1 MKRRWKSALL
11 WLAAPLLAGCG
22 GSANGPAESS
32 EQVAEFDQNLS
43 GVWQAMNTANY
54 DLEAHHARHALQT
67 IEGPWGP
74 QPDPRVVH
82 LGAVGAVPAGD
93 SVVQSGTIPYTDEA
107 LARRNE
113 NRANWIDRDPE
124 IKCYLPGLPRA
135 TYMPFPFQII
145 QNDKAMLFAY
155 EYANAVR
162 NINLEDPGEAPLDSW
177 MGQSYGYWDGNTFV
191 IEVTA
196 QNGQTWFDR
205 SGNFGS
211 PQMKVTERY
220 TKISPD
226 HIQYEATIDD
236 PETYTEPWT
245 IDMILYRK
253 VGKEAQLQE
262 FNCVEF
268 VEELMYGHLRKE
280 PLR

>member
-1 MKRRWKSALL
+1 MTSRLNSGALL
-11 WLAAPLLAGCG
+11 VACFAITACSGTADEPEAAREEAPT
-22 GSANGPAESS
+22 
-32 EQVAEFDQNLS
+32 FDRNLT
-43 GVWQAMNTANY
+43 GVWQVMNTANY
-54 DLEAHHARHALQT
+54 DLEAHHARHAMQT
-67 IEGPWGP
+67 IDGPWGP

-93 SVVQSGTIPYTDEA
+93 SVIQGGTIPYTEEA
-107 LARRNE
+107 LAQRDE

-135 TYMPFPFQII
+135 TYMPFPLQII
-145 QNDKAMLFAY
+145 QNDKAMLISY

-162 NINLEDPGEAPLDSW
+162 NINLEDAGEAPLDSW

-211 PQMKVTERY
+211 PQMVVTERY
-220 TKISPD
+220 TKIGPD
-226 HIQYEATIDD
+226 HIQYEATIED
-236 PETYTEPWT
+236 PATYTEPWT

-253 VGKEAQLQE
+253 IGKEAQLQE

-268 VEELMYGHLRKE
+268 VEELLYGHLRKE